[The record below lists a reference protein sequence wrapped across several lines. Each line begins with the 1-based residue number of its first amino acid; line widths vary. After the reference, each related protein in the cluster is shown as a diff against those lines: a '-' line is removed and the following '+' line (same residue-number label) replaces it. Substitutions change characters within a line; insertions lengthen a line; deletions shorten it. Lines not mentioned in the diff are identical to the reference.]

1 MKLFWFATLL
11 LSISALLRPVMAQDV
26 AVAEADEKLEN
37 LVSDMESELGL
48 DPKEFGIRNG
58 CISRSRIKSIRW
70 IDDQSAIVRMM
81 GKKKVLLTLRKEC
94 RGIKRHGYISKVK
107 GNQLCERFDRME
119 VLKFGTLCVVES
131 LEPYIELPDT
141 SADSDK

>member
-26 AVAEADEKLEN
+26 AVAEADEELAN
-37 LVSDMESELGL
+37 LVSEMEAELGL